1 MSDKL
6 NEKFEELVTEQKV
19 IVEDDQSKM
28 PTVQATV
35 IPGTGSEPSQ
45 VSDAQ
50 TAKSTAAGDQ
60 GKQPK
65 VDASQSYGQ
74 SAPSD
79 LGGSSTTPN
88 EHDEDGEPN
97 PGAKAAAPVGDKAA
111 QSDGSAQTSNISDAG
126 DMGTQPTV
134 GADVAYATKVGPEV
148 TYPIKPSF
156 EDLDVSADVAALV
169 EGTELS
175 EKFAE
180 KAKIIFE
187 SAVKAKISSEY
198 DKLVEH
204 FADELDKQVNA
215 AKAELSEEVNGTVN
229 YAIGQWVEQNQ
240 VAIDRGIRNEITE
253 DFIAGLK
260 GLFEEHYISIPDE
273 KVDVVEGMAESI
285 REMEARLDEQVK
297 ANVKLQNSLNETAR
311 KNILNT
317 VSEGLADTQKEK
329 LAALAEGLEFVSEES
344 FSKKVTT
351 IKEAYFKETAAPQ
364 SEVADETPVEGASD
378 SEVSPA
384 MAQYLDAMN
393 RWNS

>member
-1 MSDKL
+1 MSDML
-6 NEKFEELVTEQKV
+6 NEKFEEFVTEQKV
-19 IVEDDQSKM
+19 IVEAGDPM
-28 PTVQATV
+28 PTVSANV
-35 IPGTGSEPSQ
+35 IPGTGSEPTQ

-50 TAKSTAAGDQ
+50 TGSG
-60 GKQPK
+60 GKDPMPT
-65 VDASQSYGQ
+65 VAPSVAPSGQ
-74 SAPSD
+74 SVTD
-79 LGGSSTTPN
+79 LGGTSTTPN
-88 EHDEDGEPN
+88 ENDDDGEDN
-97 PGAKAAAPVGDKAA
+97 PGAKAAAPVS
-111 QSDGSAQTSNISDAG
+111 QDGSVTSTSGKPGKDP
-126 DMGTQPTV
+126 MPSV
-134 GADVAYATKVGPEV
+134 GADAAYATSTGPQV

-156 EDLDVSADVAALV
+156 EELDVSADVKALV

-175 EKFAE
+175 EEFAE
-180 KAKIIFE
+180 KAKTIFE
-187 SAVKAKISSEY
+187 SAVKAKISEEY

-204 FADELDKQVNA
+204 FANELDKQVES

-229 YAIGQWVEQNQ
+229 YAIGQWMEQNQ
-240 VAIDRGIRNEITE
+240 VAVDRGIRNEITT

-311 KNILNT
+311 KNILNN

-329 LAALAEGLEFVSEES
+329 LAALAEGLEFVSEEA

-378 SEVSPA
+378 ADVSPA

>member
-1 MSDKL
+1 MSDML
-6 NEKFEELVTEQKV
+6 NEKFEEFVTEQKV
-19 IVEDDQSKM
+19 IVEAGDPM
-28 PTVQATV
+28 PTVSANV
-35 IPGTGSEPSQ
+35 IPGTGSEPTQ

-50 TAKSTAAGDQ
+50 TGSG
-60 GKQPK
+60 GKDPAPK

-74 SAPSD
+74 SAPTD
-79 LGGSSTTPN
+79 LGGTSTTPN
-88 EHDEDGEPN
+88 EDDDDGEVN

-111 QSDGSAQTSNISDAG
+111 QSDGSAQTSNIKDAG

-134 GADVAYATKVGPEV
+134 GADAAYATSTGPDV

-180 KAKIIFE
+180 KARIIFE

-198 DKLVEH
+198 DRLVEH
-204 FADELDKQVNA
+204 FANELDKQVEA

-311 KNILNT
+311 KNILNN

-378 SEVSPA
+378 ADISPA

>member
-6 NEKFEELVTEQKV
+6 NEKFEELVTAQKV
-19 IVEDDQSKM
+19 IVEDDQTKM

-60 GKQPK
+60 GTQPK

-74 SAPSD
+74 SAPTD

-311 KNILNT
+311 KNILNN

-378 SEVSPA
+378 EVTPA
-384 MAQYLDAMN
+384 MAQYLDALN

>member
-6 NEKFEELVTEQKV
+6 NEKFEELVTAQKV

-35 IPGTGSEPSQ
+35 IPGTGSDPSQ

-60 GKQPK
+60 GTQPK

-74 SAPSD
+74 SAPTD

-311 KNILNT
+311 KNILNN

-378 SEVSPA
+378 EVTPA

>member
-1 MSDKL
+1 MSDML
-6 NEKFEELVTEQKV
+6 NEKFEEFVTEQKV
-19 IVEDDQSKM
+19 IVEAGDPM
-28 PTVQATV
+28 PTVSANV
-35 IPGTGSEPSQ
+35 IPGTGSEPTQ

-50 TAKSTAAGDQ
+50 TGSG
-60 GKQPK
+60 GKDPMPT
-65 VDASQSYGQ
+65 VAPSVAPSGQ
-74 SAPSD
+74 SVTD
-79 LGGSSTTPN
+79 LGGTSTTPN
-88 EHDEDGEPN
+88 ENDDDGEDN
-97 PGAKAAAPVGDKAA
+97 PGAKAAAPVS
-111 QSDGSAQTSNISDAG
+111 QDGSVTSTSGKPGKDP
-126 DMGTQPTV
+126 MPSV
-134 GADVAYATKVGPEV
+134 GADAAYATSTGPQV

-156 EDLDVSADVAALV
+156 EELDVSADVKALL

-175 EKFAE
+175 EEFAE
-180 KAKIIFE
+180 KAKTIFE
-187 SAVKAKISSEY
+187 SAVKAKISEEY

-204 FADELDKQVNA
+204 FANELDKQVES

-229 YAIGQWVEQNQ
+229 YAIGQWMEQNQ
-240 VAIDRGIRNEITE
+240 VAVDRGIRNEITT

-329 LAALAEGLEFVSEES
+329 LAALAEGLEFVSEEA

-378 SEVSPA
+378 ADVSPA

>member
-19 IVEDDQSKM
+19 IVEGGDPM
-28 PTVQATV
+28 PTVSANV
-35 IPGTGSEPSQ
+35 VPGTGSEPSQ

-50 TAKSTAAGDQ
+50 TGSG
-60 GKQPK
+60 GKDPAPT
-65 VDASQSYGQ
+65 VDASKSYGQ
-74 SAPSD
+74 SAPTD
-79 LGGSSTTPN
+79 LGGTSTTPN
-88 EHDEDGEPN
+88 EHDDDGEPN

-111 QSDGSAQTSNISDAG
+111 QSDGSAQTSSIKDAG

-134 GADVAYATKVGPEV
+134 GADVAYATSTGSEV
-148 TYPIKPSF
+148 SYPIKPSF
-156 EDLDVSADVAALV
+156 EDLDVSADVKALV

-198 DKLVEH
+198 DKLVAH

-297 ANVKLQNSLNETAR
+297 ANVRLQNNLNETAR
-311 KNILNT
+311 KIILNN

-329 LAALAEGLEFVSEES
+329 LAALAEGLEFVSEEA
-344 FSKKVTT
+344 FTKKVTT

-378 SEVSPA
+378 EVTPA

>member
-1 MSDKL
+1 MSDML
-6 NEKFEELVTEQKV
+6 NEKFEEFVTEQKV
-19 IVEDDQSKM
+19 IVEAGDPM
-28 PTVQATV
+28 PTVSANV
-35 IPGTGSEPSQ
+35 IPGTGSEPTQ

-50 TAKSTAAGDQ
+50 TGSG
-60 GKQPK
+60 GKDPAPK

-74 SAPSD
+74 SAPTD
-79 LGGSSTTPN
+79 LGGTSTPPN
-88 EHDEDGEPN
+88 EDDDDGAVN

-111 QSDGSAQTSNISDAG
+111 QSDGSAQTSNIKDAG

-134 GADVAYATKVGPEV
+134 GADAAYATSTGPDV

-156 EDLDVSADVAALV
+156 EELDVSADVAALV

-180 KAKIIFE
+180 KARIIFE

-198 DKLVEH
+198 DRLVEH
-204 FADELDKQVNA
+204 FANELDKQVEA

-311 KNILNT
+311 KNILNN

-378 SEVSPA
+378 ADISPA